1 MSDFLSIEDRINA
14 LDTKLSEV
22 IKLIKSTEKTGGD
35 TGGETTTPGT
45 KPTTGDDKP
54 SEASDNAVSYDE
66 MPKVVITKD
75 NGSTFNLLTVAEVS
89 ELTDAAIVGVEAIPA
104 SLDVYGT
111 GETGVLALE
120 NTRSYEP
127 ANRFHSGEYIDPFW
141 SRSVADNLA
150 ISNGIE
156 LPSVNFKN
164 EPSGVV
170 NDGFLPSNNFV
181 GFNSPYIR
189 NVKWHTNA
197 NLNKLLPAQWM
208 SNLKKNKVFWE
219 FTPET
224 VDTLNVLT
232 DFNGLDNSKKI
243 VESLGSEGVAAYWV
257 VQNRENYNYNNTQW
271 HLPAVGELAIV
282 LLNLKNINNILE
294 KLDDIQNS
302 NINASVLKG
311 EFWTSNESSND
322 NAWSINMDNGN
333 LTANTKKESKCVRAM
348 ARVKITN

>member
-45 KPTTGDDKP
+45 NPTPGDDKP
-54 SEASDNAVSYDE
+54 SEPSDNAVSYDE
-66 MPKVVITKD
+66 IPKVVITKD

-111 GETGVLALE
+111 GETGVLALK
-120 NTRSYEP
+120 NTQSYEP
-127 ANRFHSGEYIDPFW
+127 DNRFLW

-156 LPSVNFKN
+156 LQSVNFKN
-164 EPSGVV
+164 EPSGVI

-208 SNLKKNKVFWE
+208 SNLEKNKVFWE

-224 VDTLNVLT
+224 VDTVNVLT

-243 VESLGSEGVAAYWV
+243 VESLGSDGVAAYWV
-257 VQNRENYNYNNTQW
+257 VQNLKNYNYNSTQW

-282 LLNLKNINNILE
+282 LLNLKNINNILK
-294 KLDDIQNS
+294 KLNAIKNS

-322 NAWSINMDNGN
+322 NAWSINVDNGN
-333 LTANTKKESKCVRAM
+333 LTANSKKASKCVRAM
-348 ARVKITN
+348 TRVKITN